1 MSFGEF
7 MVTLPALPVPTLMP
21 STRKKEAV
29 GSGVGLGVGCKVGA
43 SDGIAV
49 GSAVGAAVVGLAVG
63 WSKTSPPLTHMWSA
77 YGAEK
82 SWK

>member
-29 GSGVGLGVGCKVGA
+29 GSGVGLGVGCEVGA
-43 SDGIAV
+43 PDGIAV
-49 GSAVGAAVVGLAVG
+49 GSAVGRGVGLAVG
-63 WSKTSPPLTHMWSA
+63 WPNTSPPLTHM
-77 YGAEK
+77 
-82 SWK
+82 

>member
-29 GSGVGLGVGCKVGA
+29 GSGVGLGVGSEVDFWQPTPVLAPGA
-43 SDGIAV
+43 QGGGALQEASGIAA
-49 GSAVGAAVVGLAVG
+49 GFNHSAAVVA
-63 WSKTSPPLTHMWSA
+63 SEA
-77 YGAEK
+77 QQ
-82 SWK
+82 

>member
-29 GSGVGLGVGCKVGA
+29 GSGVGLGVGSEVGSA
-43 SDGIAV
+43 DGTAV
-49 GSAVGAAVVGLAVG
+49 GSAVGSGVGLAVG
-63 WSKTSPPLTHMWSA
+63 WPNTSPPLTHM
-77 YGAEK
+77 
-82 SWK
+82 